1 MRLPNSAASFD
12 AAQKSPTHGPMH
24 ASEFGDVSD
33 MGEDF
38 VEVDGADGAVQAV
51 SEVADRTLPM
61 SAAETET
68 PEQHEVS
75 GRVRERRATLV
86 SPIPALLA
94 ASMTTLLEVEGPA
107 VPTSLPSKSAK
118 GHTVG
123 SDAASGATGYDRVV
137 ELVGAAR
144 RALEGR
150 DFYSAAC
157 LAEDALAA
165 GESVGTPEATSLLG
179 DSQPLFERVF
189 ASFVGPLGATAT
201 LVVSWEQILTHR
213 LGDSTRSFLRRVDG
227 VRTLEQT
234 LGHSSIPPQH
244 ALRIAASA
252 LRAGFIR
259 VG

>member
-1 MRLPNSAASFD
+1 
-12 AAQKSPTHGPMH
+12 
-24 ASEFGDVSD
+24 

-38 VEVDGADGAVQAV
+38 VEESFAEGAVQAV
-51 SEVADRTLPM
+51 PEGADQTLPVADSGELADRAFDELDR
-61 SAAETET
+61 
-68 PEQHEVS
+68 S

-94 ASMTTLLEVEGPA
+94 ASMTTLVESKGPI
-107 VPTSLPSKSAK
+107 VPTPLPGKLVAAQRAASAALAQQPAEP
-118 GHTVG
+118 GTSSTYTVEMDG
-123 SDAASGATGYDRVV
+123 GSGATGYDLAV
-137 ELVGAAR
+137 ELLGAAR
-144 RALEGR
+144 RSFEGR
-150 DFYSAAC
+150 DFHTAAR
-157 LAEDALAA
+157 LAEEALST
-165 GESVGTPEATSLLG
+165 GEAVGTPEATSLLE

-189 ASFVGPLGATAT
+189 ASFVGPLGATPTLAT
-201 LVVSWEQILTHR
+201 TWDQILTYR
-213 LGDSTRSFLRRVDG
+213 LGDSTRSFLRRIDG